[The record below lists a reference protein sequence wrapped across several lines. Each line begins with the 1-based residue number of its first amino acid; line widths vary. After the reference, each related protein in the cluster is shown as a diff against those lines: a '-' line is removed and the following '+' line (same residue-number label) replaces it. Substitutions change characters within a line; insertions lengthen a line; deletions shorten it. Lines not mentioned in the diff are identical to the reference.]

1 MSQFNAEKHI
11 EDISKISDLLLKI
24 LGDTAKVFLKS
35 KNEYGEV
42 IDLAQEAINLRYGK
56 PSSLLKYTDYK
67 IEDDVP
73 MYYEREGKFK
83 LLPPKAECRP
93 AETPNELNLVFLDK
107 KQTLEI
113 PQYLK
118 EHLSQED
125 IAHLKDAGHLNRI
138 IYVDQNGVAKPKY
151 LSVDKD
157 LNIIATMSIDRFKLK
172 DEVMGVTLSQEEKTA
187 ILDGKS
193 VLLTGLVNP
202 KQPNAPFDAIVTIDA
217 SKLELSFQKPTGIP
231 KLLAGKELSDEQ
243 INRLE
248 KGETLMLTDLY
259 SKNKDKYY
267 DAYIKLDKEKDSL
280 EIVPYTTP
288 KTILGVSLTQAQ
300 IQYLRTGE
308 ELYIQGMTS
317 KKGEVFD
324 ANIQLSKEKGIAFNK
339 PSTNISSQEIQ
350 QKTVIN
356 LKDKSYYQ
364 LSHRFR
370 QTPSIHLT
378 ANSNVLKNP
387 LNASPTE
394 EKKEIKQKK
403 MGV

>member
-24 LGDTAKVFLKS
+24 LGDTVKIFNRT
-35 KNEYGEV
+35 KNEYSEAF
-42 IDLAQEAINLRYGK
+42 DLAQEAINLRYGK

-67 IEDDVP
+67 VVDDAT

-83 LLPPKAECRP
+83 LLPPKS
-93 AETPNELNLVFLDK
+93 ETPNELNLVFLDK

-118 EHLSQED
+118 DYLSQDD
-125 IAHLKDAGHLNRI
+125 IAHLKDTGHLNRI
-138 IYVDQNGVAKPKY
+138 IYVDQAGVAKPKY

-172 DEVMGVTLSQEEKTA
+172 DEVMGVTLTQEEKMA

-193 VLLTGLVNP
+193 VLLQGLVNP
-202 KQPNAPFDAIVTIDA
+202 KQPNTPFDAIVTIDA

-231 KLLAGKELSDEQ
+231 KLLAGKELSEKQ
-243 INRLE
+243 ISSLE

-259 SKNKDKYY
+259 AKNKDKHY
-267 DAYIKLDKEKDSL
+267 DAYVKLDKEKDSL
-280 EIVPYTTP
+280 EIIPYTVP

-300 IQYLRTGE
+300 TQYLRTGG
-308 ELYIQGMTS
+308 ELFIQGMTS

-324 ANIQLSKEKGIAFNK
+324 ANIQLSKEKGIAFSK
-339 PSTNISSQEIQ
+339 PSTSIDSQEVEH
-350 QKTVIN
+350 KEVVN
-356 LKDKSYYQ
+356 LQDKSYYQ
-364 LSHRFR
+364 LSYRFR
-370 QTPSIHLT
+370 ATPSIHLT
-378 ANSNVLKNP
+378 ANSKVLT
-387 LNASPTE
+387 NALTNAPSE
-394 EKKEIKQKK
+394 EKNETKQKK
-403 MGV
+403 IGF

>member
-11 EDISKISDLLLKI
+11 EDVSKISDLLLKI
-24 LGDTAKVFLKS
+24 LGDTAKVFNKT
-35 KNEYGEV
+35 KNDYSEV
-42 IDLAQEAINLRYGK
+42 IDLAKEAINLRYGK
-56 PSSLLKYTDYK
+56 PSSLLKYTDSK
-67 IEDDVP
+67 VVDDVP

-83 LLPPKAECRP
+83 LLPPKT
-93 AETPNELNLVFLDK
+93 ETPNELNLVFLDK
-107 KQTLEI
+107 KPTLEI

-118 EHLSQED
+118 EHLSQDD
-125 IAHLKDAGHLNRI
+125 IAHLKDTGHLNRI

-157 LNIIATMSIDRFKLK
+157 LNIISTMSIERFKLK
-172 DEVMGVTLSQEEKTA
+172 DEIMGVKLSKEERAA

-243 INRLE
+243 ISSLE

-267 DAYIKLDKEKDSL
+267 DAYVKLDKEKDSI
-280 EIVPYTTP
+280 EIIPYAVP

-300 IQYLRTGE
+300 IQYLRMGGE
-308 ELYIQGMTS
+308 LPIQGMTS

-324 ANIQLSKEKGIAFNK
+324 ANIQLSKEKGIAFKNS
-339 PSTNISSQEIQ
+339 STKISSQEIE
-350 QKTVIN
+350 QKTVVN
-356 LKDKSYYQ
+356 LQDKSYYN
-364 LSHRFR
+364 LSPRFR
-370 QTPSIHLT
+370 ATPSIQLT

-387 LNASPTE
+387 LNASPSE

-403 MGV
+403 MGF